1 MGLMESM
8 FLEKMSKLAGCYY
21 RLTPEEEKT
30 LEKMFEKYV

>member
-1 MGLMESM
+1 M

-21 RLTPEEEKT
+21 RLIPEEEKT